1 MMHDTAF
8 RIGCLV
14 LDTYSDFSKSKIL
27 EVGAYD
33 VNGSLRNYAGHEAN
47 YVGLDFNPGPG
58 VDIVVSPG
66 EPLPVEDDHF
76 DLVIASSV
84 LEHDSAFWN
93 TFLEMCRKAK
103 SGGYI
108 YINVPSNGVVHRYPQ
123 DCWRFY
129 PDAGRALA
137 AWGKSQ
143 GQNIKLIE
151 SFIANRENDIWNDF
165 VAVFHKAG
173 GHGNAPTQLLYQQIP
188 CLNVF
193 LGDSGEPIN
202 PIAETEDMLLVAR
215 ARIDAEELRR
225 ALVEMQKHSELLL
238 QEINDENQRTV
249 ANQSQYEIILAQ
261 HQNEFAQLSE
271 QVENLRSKLTET
283 DASIFRLSTD
293 RQAAEA
299 EAARMMQALTVAE
312 KAKEHAIAALKR
324 AEENLQ
330 MREAH
335 HRDLVMELKDAK
347 EQLVESDVLARK
359 FEWLRKVNAL
369 VMAPPRWWESIFAGS
384 RRKRELRQLTE
395 YGLFDAGQYYELYP
409 DVRAEGV
416 DPLRHYIIHGISEGR
431 EI

>member
-1 MMHDTAF
+1 MHDTAF
-8 RIGCLV
+8 RIGCLAI
-14 LDTYSDFSKSKIL
+14 DTYSDSSKSKIL

-33 VNGSLRNYAGHEAN
+33 VNGSLRNHAGNEAN
-47 YVGLDFNPGPG
+47 YIGLDFNPGPG
-58 VDIVVSPG
+58 VNIVVSPG

-76 DLVIASSV
+76 DLVIASSA

-108 YINVPSNGVVHRYPQ
+108 YINVPSIGVVHRYPQ

-143 GQNIKLIE
+143 GQNIKLVE

-173 GHGNAPTQLLYQQIP
+173 GHGKAPTQLLYQQIP
-188 CLNVF
+188 SLNVF

-202 PIAETEDMLLVAR
+202 PIAETEDMLLESR

-225 ALVEMQKHSELLL
+225 ALVEAQKHSELLL
-238 QEINDENQRTV
+238 QEISEESQRTV
-249 ANQSQYEIILAQ
+249 TNQSQYEIIMAQ
-261 HQNEFAQLSE
+261 HRNEIAQLTE
-271 QVENLRSKLTET
+271 QVDNLQSKLTET
-283 DASIFRLSTD
+283 DAWIFRLSAD

-299 EAARMMQALTVAE
+299 EVVRIGQALTVSE
-312 KAKEHAIAALKR
+312 KTKDHAIGALKR
-324 AEENLQ
+324 AEETLQ
-330 MREAH
+330 VRDVH
-335 HRDLVMELKDAK
+335 HRDLAMQLNDAR
-347 EQLVESDVLARK
+347 EQLAESDARARR

-369 VMAPPRWWESIFAGS
+369 VMTPPRWRDFIFAGS
-384 RRKRELRQLTE
+384 RRKRELRQLAE
-395 YGLFDAGQYYELYP
+395 HGLFDADRYYELYP
-409 DVRAEGV
+409 DVRAEGM